1 MIGDALTAT
10 HGHEGLHELVAGHAA
25 VLEHFCGGVVRGEKR
40 EEEMLHAHEIVL
52 EHGHLALS
60 GLEDFVQLV
69 RKLRLAAASH
79 MGQGGDGI
87 FQAPFESRQGD
98 AELFAE
104 WSCESV
110 RLRNEGGK
118 QMLAGDLGI
127 LVLGG

>member
-1 MIGDALTAT
+1 
-10 HGHEGLHELVAGHAA
+10 
-25 VLEHFCGGVVRGEKR
+25 
-40 EEEMLHAHEIVL
+40 MLHAYEIVL

-69 RKLRLAAASH
+69 RELRLGAATH

-87 FQAPFESRQGD
+87 FQAPFKSWQGD
-98 AELFAE
+98 AELFAK

-110 RLRNEGGK
+110 RLGNERRK

-127 LVLGG
+127 FLLGG